1 MIVDLC
7 ADCRKPYEVPLGRQ
21 YPFLVG
27 KAELGVIVEPLGGRK
42 AGGATPVGTSGS
54 RSPWGWADFG
64 RRARRSSV

>member
-1 MIVDLC
+1 
-7 ADCRKPYEVPLGRQ
+7 LGRQ